1 MKGSCAAVDIIVT
14 NSENDVKNPD
24 DLTRQ
29 HQKIVVAQAN
39 GRR

>member
-14 NSENDVKNPD
+14 DSENDVKNPD

-29 HQKIVVAQAN
+29 QQKIVVAQVN